1 MTSKIYQADIIVRHA
16 DLDELNHVNNVV
28 YLQWVQDVA
37 AAHWKSLA
45 SKEILTKYFW
55 VALRHEIDYHS
66 PAFLHDELIA
76 KTWVVDYQG
85 AKSTRIVQL
94 IRKQDDWLLTETKTT
109 WCLMSHQ
116 NRKPSRIGDEIRN
129 VFQTN

>member
-1 MTSKIYQADIIVRHA
+1 VTSKIYQTDITVKQA

-45 SKEILTKYFW
+45 SQEILDKYFW
-55 VALRHEIDYHS
+55 VALRHEIDYRA
-66 PAFLHDELIA
+66 PAFLNDEITA
-76 KTWVVDYQG
+76 KTWVHDYQG
-85 AKSTRIVQL
+85 VKSTRIVQ
-94 IRKQDDWLLTETKTT
+94 IIKKQDDRLLVEAKTT

-116 NRKPSRIGDEIRN
+116 NKKPVRIGDEIRN
-129 VFQTN
+129 VFLID

>member
-1 MTSKIYQADIIVRHA
+1 MTSKIYQGDIIVQQA

-45 SKEILTKYFW
+45 SRQILDKYFW
-55 VALRHEIDYHS
+55 VALRHEIDYRA
-66 PAFLHDELIA
+66 PAFLHDEITA
-76 KTWVVDYQG
+76 KTWVLDYQG
-85 AKSTRIVQL
+85 AKSTRIVHL
-94 IRKQDDWLLTETKTT
+94 IRKQDDRLLTEAKTT
-109 WCLMSHQ
+109 WCWVNNQ
-116 NRKPSRIGDEIRN
+116 TKKPSRIGDEIRN